1 MILNLSQFNFFN
13 LQTGDDDDS
22 FWFHKS
28 GRGGG
33 QEFAFLTCAQ
43 VIMVPLIGGPHT
55 EGNTDL
61 GHGGLILLQNLS
73 RTL

>member
-13 LQTGDDDDS
+13 LQTRDDDYS
-22 FWFHKS
+22 FRFHRS
-28 GRGGG
+28 GGG
-33 QEFAFLTCAQ
+33 GWEFTFLTCAQ
-43 VIMVPLIGGPHT
+43 VIMVPLIGGPHS